1 MINYVSAENAVSIID
16 NNDKVIL
23 HGGAATPQLLVS
35 ALTSRHN
42 SLRNVEIFHLHTEGA
57 ADYAKPE
64 YSEAFCVSCFFVG
77 ANIRPYV
84 NHSNVQYIPV
94 FLSEIPS
101 LFRNQIIH
109 LDVAITQVSP
119 SIPQYTQVDQPM
131 LRDGLKAATNG
142 RVEVTLS
149 SWPERNVNGP
159 EVLRLV
165 RSGQV
170 DIAAGPLTTVSGD
183 VPMLDGIDLAGL
195 NPSIK
200 QARKVADAMMPV
212 ANKELEKLG
221 IKLVATYPFS
231 GQMLFCRKPIAS
243 LADLKGLK
251 VRINGP
257 SAGDLVKALG
267 GQPVSLAFG
276 EVYTALE
283 RGTVEVAPLAF
294 MRGRTLNNSFIILD
308 EAQNTTPEQMKMFL
322 TRIGF
327 GSKVVVTGDTTQ
339 VDIQG
344 GRSGLLGLE
353 PVLGHIDGLAWVKLT
368 AADVVRHRIVQD
380 IVSAYEA
387 AANIT

>member
-1 MINYVSAENAVSIID
+1 MNVLNRSMIVTALCAAMQLSSVSAQT
-16 NNDKVIL
+16 
-23 HGGAATPQLLVS
+23 AATGPKI
-35 ALTSRHN
+35 A
-42 SLRNVEIFHLHTEGA
+42 
-57 ADYAKPE
+57 
-64 YSEAFCVSCFFVG
+64 
-77 ANIRPYV
+77 
-84 NHSNVQYIPV
+84 VQ
-94 FLSEIPS
+94 
-101 LFRNQIIH
+101 
-109 LDVAITQVSP
+109 AITQVSP
-119 SIPQYTQVDQPM
+119 TLPQYTQVDQPL

-142 RVEVTLS
+142 RVEITLS

-183 VPMLDGIDLAGL
+183 VPMLDGLDLAGL

-200 QARKVADAMMPV
+200 QARRVADAMMPV

-283 RGTVEVAPLAF
+283 RGTVDCGITGSGSGNGVKWPEVTTHLYTLSLSWSTAGYFVNLAWW
-294 MRGRTLNNSFIILD
+294 N
-308 EAQNTTPEQMKMFL
+308 K
-322 TRIGF
+322 
-327 GSKVVVTGDTTQ
+327 
-339 VDIQG
+339 
-344 GRSGLLGLE
+344 LE
-353 PVLGHIDGLAWVKLT
+353 PSIRAEFEKTFAAIENAQWKLGEDATEDGVACNVGRAAGCSGKLATLVKKPMAEVKAQSNEAGMIQTSLGQALRRPLRCGVQRGDRT
-368 AADVVRHRIVQD
+368 HHRCEVHRW
-380 IVSAYEA
+380 
-387 AANIT
+387 

>member
-1 MINYVSAENAVSIID
+1 MNVLNRSMMVTALCAALQVSAVSAQT
-16 NNDKVIL
+16 
-23 HGGAATPQLLVS
+23 AATGPKI
-35 ALTSRHN
+35 A
-42 SLRNVEIFHLHTEGA
+42 
-57 ADYAKPE
+57 
-64 YSEAFCVSCFFVG
+64 
-77 ANIRPYV
+77 
-84 NHSNVQYIPV
+84 VQ
-94 FLSEIPS
+94 
-101 LFRNQIIH
+101 
-109 LDVAITQVSP
+109 AITQVSP
-119 SIPQYTQVDQPM
+119 TIPQYTQVDQPM

-142 RVEVTLS
+142 RVEITLS

-195 NPSIK
+195 NPGIA
-200 QARKVADAMMPV
+200 QARKVADAMMPI

-283 RGTVEVAPLAF
+283 RGTVDCGITGSGSGNGVKWPEVTTHLHTLSLSWSTAGYFVNLAWW
-294 MRGRTLNNSFIILD
+294 N
-308 EAQNTTPEQMKMFL
+308 K
-322 TRIGF
+322 
-327 GSKVVVTGDTTQ
+327 
-339 VDIQG
+339 
-344 GRSGLLGLE
+344 LE
-353 PVLGHIDGLAWVKLT
+353 PSIRAEFEKTFAAIENAQWKLGEEATADGVACNVGRAEGCSGKLATLVKKPMAEVKAQPNEASLIQASLADTILPAWVKRCGDRCGVVYNEVIAPITGVKYT
-368 AADVVRHRIVQD
+368 AGK
-380 IVSAYEA
+380 
-387 AANIT
+387 